1 MNWVLRIELDG
12 EWEEC
17 KFTTRQEALA
27 AFVALAADYDVNL
40 RRAVLL
46 PAGAEAELPK
56 TLAQERERPYVN

>member
-1 MNWVLRIELDG
+1 MNWVLKIELDG

-17 KFTTRQEALA
+17 KFMTRQEALA

-46 PAGAEAELPK
+46 PSGAEAELLR
-56 TLAQERERPYVN
+56 TLARERHRPYVN